1 MWVYGFFLSKF
12 LLNERWYFFEI
23 LILLYDRDIFFYMYL
38 FCNDVKKLFK
48 FNIMYIVWLMYV
60 LI

>member
-1 MWVYGFFLSKF
+1 MWVYGFFLCKF

-23 LILLYDRDIFFYMYL
+23 LILLYDRDIFFNIYL

-48 FNIMYIVWLMYV
+48 FNIMYIVW
-60 LI
+60 